1 MSSPPGKKTCVL
13 LSILCRKV
21 NSHRCN
27 LLFDSKTTLHL
38 QCGHL
43 MTVVVKKN
51 KKRCLPVPIWRDW
64 WPIFICAFCLSCPY
78 LLQSTA
84 FVSFDFILSNKCNFF
99 AISCE
104 CVITKYSRWQILPSN
119 SKQGMF
125 FWMVFGWNPF
135 GCVLCDFKPSQTYQ
149 ELLWV
154 DLIPNK
160 NS

>member
-27 LLFDSKTTLHL
+27 LLFDSQTTLHL

-43 MTVVVKKN
+43 MTVVVKKKQ
-51 KKRCLPVPIWRDW
+51 KKNVVCQCQYGGIDGQSLFVP
-64 WPIFICAFCLSCPY
+64 FVCPALTCY
-78 LLQSTA
+78 NLQHLCPLTLYCQISA
-84 FVSFDFILSNKCNFF
+84 IFF

-119 SKQGMF
+119 SEQGMF
-125 FWMVFGWNPF
+125 F
-135 GCVLCDFKPSQTYQ
+135 
-149 ELLWV
+149 
-154 DLIPNK
+154 
-160 NS
+160 